1 MYNFIR
7 FIFNLSYEEK
17 DILPI
22 YNLIEGLIVEERF
35 EEIDTIL
42 DFADPNGNID
52 YVIALLTTSTWARQ
66 YLKNREKFYRKVS
79 KRLDVR
85 LFNIINY
92 RMDLLEGLE

>member
-1 MYNFIR
+1 MLNFIR

-22 YNLIEGLIVEERF
+22 YNLIDELALNEKF

-42 DFADPNGNID
+42 DFADPNSHID
-52 YVIALLTTSTWARQ
+52 YVIALLTISNWAKQHLR
-66 YLKNREKFYRKVS
+66 NRDKFYKKVS

-85 LFNIINY
+85 LFNIINH
-92 RMDLLEGLE
+92 RMNLLEGLE